1 MDDSFLRNIT
11 MHMTFFCFHVGSSSC
26 KTWNISETSAFFLL
40 FFSGSQNK
48 NVSEQK
54 HSITHQTLTYNKKTY
69 PKIARFVRT
78 LKLDN

>member
-11 MHMTFFCFHVGSSSC
+11 MHMTFFF
-26 KTWNISETSAFFLL
+26 

-54 HSITHQTLTYNKKTY
+54 HSITNQTLTYNKKTY